1 MSDAKI
7 VVIYFIVFGTIGK
20 LAEVYLGA

>member
-1 MSDAKI
+1 MSDVK
-7 VVIYFIVFGTIGK
+7 VLFIYFIVFGTIGK